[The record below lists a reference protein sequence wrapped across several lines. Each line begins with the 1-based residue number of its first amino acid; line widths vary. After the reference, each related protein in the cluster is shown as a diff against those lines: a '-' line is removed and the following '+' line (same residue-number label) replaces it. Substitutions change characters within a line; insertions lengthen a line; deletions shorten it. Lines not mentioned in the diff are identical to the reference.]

1 MKIALF
7 DYRVTRNNPAGSC
20 HLGMLKGLCQA
31 HDFTVFSVEFE
42 NPCAERIRWVRVP
55 APGRPLALLFVAY
68 HLLAP
73 IYYWAYRFRHRVRFD
88 LVQMVESN
96 LSFGDMS
103 YSHFCHRAFL
113 KHHWRESRAGGL
125 RGWFR
130 WMDHWLHSLIEPWIY
145 RRVRMIVVPS
155 KGLEREL
162 KREFPFVD
170 GKIRVISNP
179 VDAEG
184 MVVPRAFD
192 RRALRRELH
201 LAESDIV
208 FLFVALGHFE
218 RKGLPF
224 LLSAL
229 QRLQHAPVKLL
240 VVGGEA
246 DALATWQSRTAQ
258 MGLTQRVSFLGLQ
271 KDVRPYLWA
280 ADASVL
286 PSSYEVFPLVAIQS
300 LAAGLPLLATRV
312 YGVEEYLRDGVNGI
326 VIDAFSPEGVEAAL
340 ARFITLSSERRRQ
353 LGLEGQRSARGYDI
367 ASFLSGWDRFYA
379 GVKAESAPAS

>member
-7 DYRVTRNNPAGSC
+7 DYRVTRNSPVGSC
-20 HLGMLKGLCQA
+20 HLTMLKGLCQR
-31 HDFTVFSVEFE
+31 HEFTVFSVEFE

-55 APGRPLALLFVAY
+55 APIRPLALLFIAY

-73 IYYWAYRFRHRVRFD
+73 ICYWAYRVRHRVRFD
-88 LVQMVESN
+88 LLQMVESN
-96 LSFGDMS
+96 LSFGDVL
-103 YSHFCHRAFL
+103 YSHFCHRAYL
-113 KHHWRESRAGGL
+113 RYHWRESRAKGL
-125 RGWFR
+125 QGWFR
-130 WMDHWLHSLIEPWIY
+130 WMDHWFHSLIEPWVY

-162 KREFPFVD
+162 EREFPFVG

-179 VDAEG
+179 VDVEG
-184 MVVPRAFD
+184 TAVPQAFD
-192 RRALRRELH
+192 RRAFRRELR

-246 DALATWQSRTAQ
+246 GALTTWRSRTTR
-258 MGLTQRVSFLGLQ
+258 MGLTERVAFLGFR
-271 KDVRPYLWA
+271 KDIRPYLWA

-286 PSSYEVFPLVAIQS
+286 PSSYETFSHAAIQS

-312 YGVEEYLRDGVNGI
+312 YGVEEYLKDGVNGI
-326 VIDAFSPEGVEAAL
+326 AIEAFSPEAVEAAL
-340 ARFITLSSERRRQ
+340 ARFINLSSERRHQ
-353 LGLEGQRSARGYDI
+353 LGLEARRLARGYDI
-367 ASFLSGWDRFYA
+367 PGFLAAWDRFYA
-379 GVKAESAPAS
+379 GLEGESAPAS